1 MWPLYPSTL
10 YRRDLNL
17 STSRDYLSME
27 ESICHVSHPTD
38 DLLLPYLWQPTH
50 LVPLGLLKR
59 IRHPKFCTLQVI
71 SCVHSSHTY
80 QTHFYYFYIFCFV
93 LYFLIIPQPKQGYIS
108 NFLLFMILS
117 SRCSLSKFQFYVLFL
132 LWNSSLRHWVFCS
145 ELFLV
150 FHFYFLVLVSIWIQC
165 LHPTSV
171 FHFFFWKRVSVIL
184 WLWWFT
190 SGSLHY
196 S

>member
-1 MWPLYPSTL
+1 MLHHCSL
-10 YRRDLNL
+10 
-17 STSRDYLSME
+17 
-27 ESICHVSHPTD
+27 
-38 DLLLPYLWQPTH
+38 
-50 LVPLGLLKR
+50 
-59 IRHPKFCTLQVI
+59 I

-171 FHFFFWKRVSVIL
+171 FHFFFLEARFCHSVAVVVYQWIPCTIHRTDKSFFSTKLSLKIGPTTLFIHLKIIL
-184 WLWWFT
+184 L
-190 SGSLHY
+190 
-196 S
+196 

>member
-1 MWPLYPSTL
+1 MLHHCSL
-10 YRRDLNL
+10 
-17 STSRDYLSME
+17 
-27 ESICHVSHPTD
+27 
-38 DLLLPYLWQPTH
+38 
-50 LVPLGLLKR
+50 
-59 IRHPKFCTLQVI
+59 I

-117 SRCSLSKFQFYVLFL
+117 SRCSLSKFQFCVLFL

-190 SGSLHY
+190 SGSRALFIGPTNLFFQQNFH
-196 S
+196 